1 MLLLALKFCAANS
14 QVQVQFYAETFEIT
28 EMSGPNYSDEATD
41 GWQHAVCM
49 SRDGK
54 QSVLANNIHGNQ
66 SKSPRRTASTVGG

>member
-41 GWQHAVCM
+41 GWQHAVCI
-49 SRDGK
+49 SREGR

-66 SKSPRRTASTVGG
+66 STSPRRIGSTVGG